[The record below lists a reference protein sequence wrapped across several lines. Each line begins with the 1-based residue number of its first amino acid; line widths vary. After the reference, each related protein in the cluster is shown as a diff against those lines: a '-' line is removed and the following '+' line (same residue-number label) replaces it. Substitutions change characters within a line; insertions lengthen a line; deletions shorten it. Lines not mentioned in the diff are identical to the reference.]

1 MADFT
6 TDWEKMY
13 DFWRMT
19 KYDFLNFYSYITEEE
34 YDNTTTITIDK
45 IIDYDEV
52 PLRRDF

>member
-1 MADFT
+1 MIDFT